1 MDPINNEK
9 FGHFVAARGRALGLT
24 QKELGER
31 LFVSDK
37 TVSKWERGASLP
49 NIALLQP
56 LAEVLDVSVSEL
68 LNGGCLTADAPL
80 AASTADTIVTN
91 ALDFSLRDA
100 MACQKRHWL
109 AAFFI
114 TCALVLGETA
124 LLKALASPPDLE
136 TLAMSAL
143 FLLFAAW
150 GIFFAKPVLPAY
162 YDAHRIHFVQQGP
175 FRLNMIG
182 LRFTNSNWPPIL
194 TWLRGTMLA
203 FAVLMPLFPL
213 AAAHLPLPPQ
223 ALVVLLL
230 VLLFAPLYV
239 IGKRYE

>member
-1 MDPINNEK
+1 MEPIDNEQ
-9 FGHFVAARGRALGLT
+9 FGRFVAERRHALGLT

-37 TVSKWERGASLP
+37 TVSKRERGASLP

-56 LAEVLDVSVSEL
+56 LADVLEVSVSEL
-68 LNGGCLTADAPL
+68 LSGERLAADAPL
-80 AASTADTIVTN
+80 AARDADTIVTG
-91 ALDFSLRDA
+91 ALDFSLREA
-100 MACQKRHWL
+100 LSRQKRHRF
-109 AAFFI
+109 AAFAA
-114 TCALVLGETA
+114 TCALVLAEAA
-124 LLKALASPPDLE
+124 LLKALASPPALE
-136 TLAMSAL
+136 TMAMSAL

-162 YDAHRIHFVQQGP
+162 YDEHKIHFVQKGP

-182 LRFTNSNWPPIL
+182 LRFTNSNWPHIL
-194 TWLRGTMLA
+194 AWLRGAMLLG
-203 FAVLMPLFPL
+203 AVLMPLFPL

-223 ALVVLLL
+223 ALVVVLL
-230 VLLFAPLYV
+230 VLLFAPLYM

>member
-1 MDPINNEK
+1 MDPIDNEQ
-9 FGHFVAARGRALGLT
+9 FGRFVAERRRALGLT

-56 LAEVLDVSVSEL
+56 LADVLDVTVSEL
-68 LNGGCLTADAPL
+68 LNGERLTNDAPL
-80 AASTADTIVTN
+80 AVRDADTIVRRT
-91 ALDFSLRDA
+91 LDFSLRDA
-100 MACQKRHWL
+100 LARQKRRWL
-109 AAFFI
+109 LAFAL

-143 FLLFAAW
+143 FLLFAVW
-150 GIFFAKPVLPAY
+150 GVFFAKPVLPAY
-162 YDAHRIHFVQQGP
+162 YDAHKIHFVQQGP

-203 FAVLMPLFPL
+203 FTVLMPLFPL

-223 ALVVLLL
+223 ALVAILLTF
-230 VLLFAPLYV
+230 VFVPLYV